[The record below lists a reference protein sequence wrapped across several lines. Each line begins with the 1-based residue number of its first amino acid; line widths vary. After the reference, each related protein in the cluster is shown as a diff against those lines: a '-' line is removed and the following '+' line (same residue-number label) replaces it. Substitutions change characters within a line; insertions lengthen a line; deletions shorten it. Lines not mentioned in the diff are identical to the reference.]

1 MQKCNNQVE
10 EFENQIMK
18 LEQII
23 IKKEEEI
30 KNLIRTNETEEKNLM
45 KKRNI
50 LQRLE
55 ALEKINDEKDATI
68 KFLSEKVE
76 TLESTLKQVA
86 NL

>member
-30 KNLIRTNETEEKNLM
+30 NDLIRTNETEEKNLM

-55 ALEKINDEKDATI
+55 ALEKINDETGLLWK
-68 KFLSEKVE
+68 LW
-76 TLESTLKQVA
+76 L
-86 NL
+86 